1 MATSSSFAGVPA
13 VLGPP
18 RPLRASAVRAADKPL
33 IACRGLEIG
42 HDGRALLPPLDLE
55 IRPGEFWAVLG
66 RNGSGKTT
74 WLRTMLELIPVVR
87 GSIDRG
93 HAGLRMAYVPQRSAY
108 DDLYPVRA
116 RDIVRMG
123 TERRWSFLA
132 STFREPPEVEAALA
146 ELGVSELADRP
157 FRALSEGQKQRV
169 LLARLVAS
177 RSELAILDE
186 PTAAMD
192 LVAERESLRLLDGLR
207 KQHQMA
213 VVVVSHGLGT
223 IREYAER
230 ALFLDRDTQSI
241 VAGPIDEVLA
251 DPRFQARYGLST
263 GRAP

>member
-1 MATSSSFAGVPA
+1 MATSSETASLSVA
-13 VLGPP
+13 LGPP
-18 RPLRASAVRAADKPL
+18 RPTYAPAVAAVDEPL
-33 IACRGLEIG
+33 IACRKLEIG
-42 HDGRALLPPLDLE
+42 HGGRALLPPLDLE

-74 WLRTMLELIPVVR
+74 WLRTMLDLIPAVR
-87 GSIDRG
+87 GAIDRSR
-93 HAGLRMAYVPQRSAY
+93 GLRTAYVPQRSAY

-132 STFREPPEVEAALA
+132 STFREPPEVAAALA
-146 ELGVSELADRP
+146 ELGVADLADRP

-192 LVAERESLRLLDGLR
+192 LVAERESLRRLDDLR
-207 KQHQMA
+207 AQHHMA
-213 VVVVSHGLGT
+213 VIVVSHSLGT

-263 GRAP
+263 TRGAP